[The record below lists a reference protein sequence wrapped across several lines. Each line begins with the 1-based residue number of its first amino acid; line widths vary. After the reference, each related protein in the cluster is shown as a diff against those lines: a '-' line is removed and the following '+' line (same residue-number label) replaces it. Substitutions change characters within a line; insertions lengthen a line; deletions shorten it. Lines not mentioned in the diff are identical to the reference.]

1 MLMTKTPERFID
13 AEEKLNA
20 FTMLITVLKQDK
32 SDIEHDCAL
41 AVNDADL
48 NDLLQDISDIED
60 DIQEL
65 KNTIEELQSFL
76 AVGYPLCLTTNA
88 SMVIN

>member
-1 MLMTKTPERFID
+1 MTKTPERFID

-20 FTMLITVLKQDK
+20 FSMLITILKQDK
-32 SDIEHDCAL
+32 SDIEHDCAF
-41 AVNDADL
+41 AIDNKDL
-48 NDLLQDISDIED
+48 NDLIQDISDINDE
-60 DIQEL
+60 IQGLEI
-65 KNTIEELQSFL
+65 TIEELKSFL

>member
-1 MLMTKTPERFID
+1 MLNIPERFID

-20 FTMLITVLKQDK
+20 FTMLIQVLKDDK
-32 SDIEHDCAL
+32 SDIENECAL
-41 AVNDADL
+41 AVNKADF
-48 NDLLQDISDIED
+48 NDLIED
-60 DIQEL
+60 IHEINDEIQGL
-65 KNTIEELQSFL
+65 TNTVEELQSFL

>member
-20 FTMLITVLKQDK
+20 FTMLIQVLKDDK
-32 SDIEHDCAL
+32 LDIENDCAL
-41 AVNDADL
+41 AINHQDFDDL
-48 NDLLQDISDIED
+48 IKDIDDIND